1 MRGRLKILS
10 VIVIVVM
17 VAAALYSASPIF
29 LGEGEPRPGKVV
41 WVDYDAGWATAQR
54 LNRPVMLYFHS
65 DTCPSCKLMEANV
78 FGNEEIAGFLNENFI
93 SIFINVDKP
102 AGTDLARKYKVLALP
117 TVIFFTPDGVEL
129 DKIHGYWP
137 PENFRKVAETMLENF
152 KALG

>member
-17 VAAALYSASPIF
+17 VAAALWSASPIF

-78 FGNEEIAGFLNENFI
+78 FGNEEIAGFLNENFVSI
-93 SIFINVDKP
+93 SINVDEP

-137 PENFRKVAETMLENF
+137 PENFRKVAETML
-152 KALG
+152 KTLRL